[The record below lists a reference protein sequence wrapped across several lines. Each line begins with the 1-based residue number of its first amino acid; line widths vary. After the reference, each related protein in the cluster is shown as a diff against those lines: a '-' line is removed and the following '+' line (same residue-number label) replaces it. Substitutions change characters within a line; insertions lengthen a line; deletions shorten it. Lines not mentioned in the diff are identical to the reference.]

1 MEKGRLLAGCSV
13 FFHEMAVLPIDGMK
27 KSGKITCNVLEYILF
42 RYTQIYVFGGI
53 PVPSNERGK
62 EIKRRRHRKIKVA
75 QYAARVEKGTL
86 TKEAAADKLRK
97 LTIGSEQ
104 HIENLGL

>member
-1 MEKGRLLAGCSV
+1 M
-13 FFHEMAVLPIDGMK
+13 
-27 KSGKITCNVLEYILF
+27 
-42 RYTQIYVFGGI
+42 
-53 PVPSNERGK
+53 PSNERAK
-62 EIKRRRHRKIKVA
+62 EIKRRRHRKVKVA

-86 TKEAAADKLRK
+86 TKDDAIAKLRK